1 MEEINKKEVFID
13 DAIDSINGIVRAE
26 APPFFYT
33 RLQARLL
40 KQEESSSVPRFI
52 GLLTKPVF
60 SVATLSLFV
69 LLNLLAIKSITK
81 EKKEMPTASPSAD
94 ASLKNFEQ
102 EYDLSVSTLYGD
114 NKNGE

>member
-1 MEEINKKEVFID
+1 MEEINKKEAFIN
-13 DAIDSINGIVRAE
+13 DAFNSINGIARAE

-33 RLQARLL
+33 RLQARLQR
-40 KQEESSSVPRFI
+40 QEESPSVPWFI

-69 LLNLLAIKSITK
+69 LLNLLAIKSMSK
-81 EKKEMPTASPSAD
+81 ERKEMPTTSPSAD